1 MNTTTQLDCRYRPK
15 WHYAAERNWLND
27 PNGLV
32 YSNGTY
38 HLFYQ
43 HNPHGEVW
51 GNMSWGHATSTDLV
65 NWEEQPVAI
74 ACDDQ
79 EAIFSGSAVVDVH
92 NTSGFGAGGV
102 QPLVAIYTSA
112 YAPASPLSGQQ
123 AQSLAYSTDDGATWT
138 KYDGN
143 PVLDRAS
150 ADFRD
155 PKVFWYDGDAGSYW
169 VMVAVEALDREVVL
183 YKSADLKSWEYLSSF
198 GPANSTD
205 GVWECPDLFELPVD
219 GDLPIGGDAGNTRWV
234 LVVNLSP
241 GGIAGGSGG
250 QYFIG
255 TFDGVAFRSETTV
268 TEGLQPDESRM
279 AEYGWLDWGR
289 DYYAAVSF
297 SNVPGGRRF
306 MVGWMNNWQ
315 YGASTPS
322 DGWRGAMSLVREV
335 RLVSRGGRPAL
346 VQEAVDPF
354 AFAGMELF
362 ALDRRRLPEGLTW
375 LPAEAS
381 GEVLRIDAELE
392 PGAAG
397 RVGLVMRAGG
407 NFDGEPSG
415 GERTVLAYD
424 SVAGELSLD
433 RTASGN
439 VGFHETFPSVERVA
453 VPLEDGRLRLRIF
466 LDRCS
471 VEVFA
476 QGGLATITD
485 QVFPAD
491 SSTAV
496 GLLAEGDGG
505 TLVSLSV
512 AG

>member
-1 MNTTTQLDCRYRPK
+1 MNPTADLDCRYRPT

-32 YSNGTY
+32 YSNGVY

-43 HNPHGEVW
+43 HNPHGDVW
-51 GNMSWGHATSTDLV
+51 GNMSWGHATSADLLH
-65 NWEEQPVAI
+65 WDEQPVAI
-74 ACDDQ
+74 PCDGQ
-79 EAIFSGSAVVDVH
+79 EAVFSGSAVVDTL
-92 NTSGFGAGGV
+92 NTSGFGVGGV
-102 QPLVAIYTSA
+102 PPLVAIYTSA
-112 YAPASPLSGQQ
+112 YAPGSLLAGRQ

-138 KYDGN
+138 KYAGN
-143 PVLDRAS
+143 PVLDRGS
-150 ADFRD
+150 SDFRD

-169 VMVAVEALDREVVL
+169 VMAAVEALTHEVVL
-183 YKSADLKSWEYLSSF
+183 YKSADLKTWEYLSTF
-198 GPANSTD
+198 GPANATD

-219 GDLPIGGDAGNTRWV
+219 GDAGNTRWV

-241 GGIAGGSGG
+241 GGVAGGSGG

-268 TEGLQPDESRM
+268 TEGEQAGGSRM
-279 AEYGWLDWGR
+279 ADYGWLDWGR

-297 SNVPGGRRF
+297 SNAPDGRRL
-306 MVGWMNNWQ
+306 MIGWMNNWQ
-315 YGASTPS
+315 YAASTPS
-322 DGWRGAMSLVREV
+322 EGWRSAMSLVREV
-335 RLVSRGGRPAL
+335 RLESRDGRPVL

-354 AFAGMELF
+354 AASGTGLFTLGRQELESGIT
-362 ALDRRRLPEGLTW
+362 L

-381 GEVLRIDAELE
+381 GDVLRIDAELE

-397 RVGLVMRAGG
+397 RVGLVLRAG
-407 NFDGEPSG
+407 SG
-415 GERTVLAYD
+415 GAGLERTVLAYD
-424 SVAGELSLD
+424 SATGELSLD

-439 VGFHETFPSVERVA
+439 VGFHEDFPSVERVA
-453 VPLEDGRLRLRIF
+453 VPLIEGRLRLRVF

-476 QGGLATITD
+476 QDGLATITD
-485 QVFPAD
+485 QVFPSD

-505 TLVSLSV
+505 TLVGLTV
-512 AG
+512 TG